1 MHQFRKR
8 ICNEGDG
15 LMMEF
20 TLARV
25 VMGFAGILL
34 LASLVSPV
42 TAVLE
47 DRDNSEYQEQIDNIA
62 STVDSFYNSEVEKM
76 TVTMKDLLPNG
87 SELRFRGNVIIL
99 TDGDRE
105 FISQT
110 SHSIEC
116 DKDGYSHNDVVS
128 LTKMNNTVVISVI

>member
-1 MHQFRKR
+1 
-8 ICNEGDG
+8 
-15 LMMEF
+15 MMEF

-110 SHSIEC
+110 SHGIEC

>member
-1 MHQFRKR
+1 
-8 ICNEGDG
+8 
-15 LMMEF
+15 MMEF